1 MSQAMSITQLCN
13 SDENNKNQT
22 EKRIPLPAMEPIPS
36 QPHFIRRLP
45 LIDSALKAYENS
57 IVKYGAD
64 MIDTYAVGPIY
75 DKLGYSHKSQEDED
89 TIAATTALARTSL
102 QDTEV
107 THRHKRIEDTR
118 EDRKKQRPSTS
129 PHPYSVQRRPRWQQI
144 VLHAGS
150 AAGTTAA
157 VISEESMKCLKY
169 CLSWLQYAVQHIEQQ
184 MTLLRQFLVSLATSQ
199 QQQQQKQVTQVAS
212 DTTLNNIKK
221 EIVDTL
227 RKVVEVVSRYA
238 GKGLPE
244 QAKLTVR
251 SFILELPSRWA
262 MVNQQA
268 LDEVDTPLHVTS
280 IKLLDFSGESIRMLK
295 SVSLVFSDTVE
306 RAELWLK
313 RLKAVGGTT
322 GH

>member
-1 MSQAMSITQLCN
+1 
-13 SDENNKNQT
+13 
-22 EKRIPLPAMEPIPS
+22 
-36 QPHFIRRLP
+36 
-45 LIDSALKAYENS
+45 
-57 IVKYGAD
+57 
-64 MIDTYAVGPIY
+64 
-75 DKLGYSHKSQEDED
+75 
-89 TIAATTALARTSL
+89 
-102 QDTEV
+102 
-107 THRHKRIEDTR
+107 
-118 EDRKKQRPSTS
+118 
-129 PHPYSVQRRPRWQQI
+129 
-144 VLHAGS
+144 
-150 AAGTTAA
+150 
-157 VISEESMKCLKY
+157 MKCLKY

-184 MTLLRQFLVSLATSQ
+184 MTLLRQFLVSLATNQ
-199 QQQQQKQVTQVAS
+199 QQQQQKQVTQGAS

>member
-1 MSQAMSITQLCN
+1 MIIIT
-13 SDENNKNQT
+13 
-22 EKRIPLPAMEPIPS
+22 
-36 QPHFIRRLP
+36 
-45 LIDSALKAYENS
+45 
-57 IVKYGAD
+57 G
-64 MIDTYAVGPIY
+64 
-75 DKLGYSHKSQEDED
+75 
-89 TIAATTALARTSL
+89 
-102 QDTEV
+102 
-107 THRHKRIEDTR
+107 
-118 EDRKKQRPSTS
+118 KKQRPSTS

-184 MTLLRQFLVSLATSQ
+184 MTLLRQFLVSLATNQQQ
-199 QQQQQKQVTQVAS
+199 QQQQQKQVTQDAS

>member
-13 SDENNKNQT
+13 NDENNKNQT
-22 EKRIPLPAMEPIPS
+22 EKKIPLPAMESIPS

-64 MIDTYAVGPIY
+64 MIDTYAVSPIY

-129 PHPYSVQRRPRWQQI
+129 PHPYSIQRRPRWQQI
-144 VLHAGS
+144 
-150 AAGTTAA
+150 
-157 VISEESMKCLKY
+157 
-169 CLSWLQYAVQHIEQQ
+169 
-184 MTLLRQFLVSLATSQ
+184 
-199 QQQQQKQVTQVAS
+199 
-212 DTTLNNIKK
+212 
-221 EIVDTL
+221 
-227 RKVVEVVSRYA
+227 
-238 GKGLPE
+238 
-244 QAKLTVR
+244 
-251 SFILELPSRWA
+251 
-262 MVNQQA
+262 A

-313 RLKAVGGTT
+313 RLKAVGGTA